1 MTTEQTNEL
10 VSGEWWRG
18 AVFYQVYPIS
28 FMDTDGD
35 GFGDLAGVTAR
46 LDYIG
51 PLVAHDIEVRGRA
64 QGAWSHKLIL
74 MICNCFVTPFFG
86 FNKICDRL
94 HGHALR

>member
-46 LDYIG
+46 LSNAFLHSSRAPKRQAECPERAG
-51 PLVAHDIEVRGRA
+51 NLTSGRCP
-64 QGAWSHKLIL
+64 KLL
-74 MICNCFVTPFFG
+74 KLFSKC
-86 FNKICDRL
+86 
-94 HGHALR
+94 

>member
-46 LDYIG
+46 LDYIAG
-51 PLVAHDIEVRGRA
+51 LGS
-64 QGAWSHKLIL
+64 G
-74 MICNCFVTPFFG
+74 
-86 FNKICDRL
+86 
-94 HGHALR
+94 